1 VLLYL
6 VRHAI
11 AFDRDPQAWPD
22 DRERPL
28 TPEGR
33 QRFRRAARGL
43 RALGVQPDAVFSS
56 RYVRAWQTAE
66 VLVAEAGWPVPQALP
81 VLESDHPPA
90 EVLSALRTAG
100 GARSLALVGHEP
112 QMHALAALLL
122 AGAGPEPEEDRVLV
136 EFRKGGV
143 ACLRLDGS
151 PASGRG
157 TLVWH
162 ATPKLLRAAG

>member
-1 VLLYL
+1 MLLYL

-11 AFDRDPQAWPD
+11 AFERDPQAWPD

-43 RALGVQPDAVFSS
+43 RALGVQPDAVLSS

-66 VLVAEAGWPVPQALP
+66 ILVAEARWPAPQALP

-100 GARSLALVGHEP
+100 GATSLALVGHEP

-157 TLVWH
+157 TLLWH